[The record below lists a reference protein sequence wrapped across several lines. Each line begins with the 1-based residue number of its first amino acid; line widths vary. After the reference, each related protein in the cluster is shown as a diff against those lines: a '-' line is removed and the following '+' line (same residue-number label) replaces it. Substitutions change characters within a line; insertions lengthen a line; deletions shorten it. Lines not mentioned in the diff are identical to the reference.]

1 MRFRGPT
8 FSHHGQPNL
17 WCSRRC
23 DVLRGRP
30 SPRSRAE
37 QRRDCA
43 APESFGFRGAG
54 EKVDRAAALRCGQ
67 PDRARRA
74 REAGARAPADYR
86 GARHAPAASR
96 RRAAQGGCDEAVPD
110 DSRPV
115 GRPVGGTR
123 GGSGSSGATAAA
135 PTPGTTKGDR
145 YRLAGTLE
153 RRPAAGRHRGRAAT
167 AFTVAAADRVA
178 PTATRAAQVRVDFAI
193 ARNPRLF
200 FRVAGA

>member
-1 MRFRGPT
+1 VRFRGPT

-54 EKVDRAAALRCGQ
+54 DKADRAAALRCGQ

-86 GARHAPAASR
+86 GARHAPAARR
-96 RRAAQGGCDEAVPD
+96 RRAAQGGCDDVVLD
-110 DSRPV
+110 DARPV

-123 GGSGSSGATAAA
+123 GGAGSSGATEAP
-135 PTPGTTKGDR
+135 PTPGTTEGDR

-153 RRPAAGRHRGRAAT
+153 RRPATGRPRGRAAT
-167 AFTVAAADRVA
+167 AFTVAAADRVEPA
-178 PTATRAAQVRVDFAI
+178 ATRAPQSLVVFAT
-193 ARNPRLF
+193 ARNPGLF
-200 FRVAGA
+200 FRPAGA

>member
-23 DVLRGRP
+23 DVLRGRH
-30 SPRSRAE
+30 SPRSRAGR
-37 QRRDCA
+37 RRDCA

-54 EKVDRAAALRCGQ
+54 EKADRAAALRCGQ
-67 PDRARRA
+67 PRRARRA
-74 REAGARAPADYR
+74 REAGARALADRR
-86 GARHAPAASR
+86 GARHASAASR
-96 RRAAQGGCDEAVPD
+96 RRAAQGGCDDAVPG
-110 DSRPV
+110 DSRAV

-123 GGSGSSGATAAA
+123 GGPGSSGANEAA

-153 RRPAAGRHRGRAAT
+153 RRPATGRHRGRAAT
-167 AFTVAAADRVA
+167 AFTAGAADRVE
-178 PTATRAAQVRVDFAI
+178 PPATRAAQSLVDFAT
-193 ARNPRLF
+193 ARNPGLF
-200 FRVAGA
+200 FRPAGA